1 MALDIYFRDD
11 IRNVLRS
18 VYIASE
24 GPAALIAELMRDPEL
39 QNVSVQKLLGV
50 YREGYLQALNA
61 VGLAFGLDRE
71 PPAPAIAQPRAD
83 LIQPVSSAAERPAT
97 NSAEPRR
104 ETELDELD
112 MTRFLWVK
120 RQYEQRR

>member
-24 GPAALIAELMRDPEL
+24 GAAALIAELMRDPEL

-61 VGLAFGLDRE
+61 VGLAFGLNDQPE
-71 PPAPAIAQPRAD
+71 PQIAPVQNAR
-83 LIQPVSSAAERPAT
+83 LTRSARSRPAT
-97 NSAEPRR
+97 GDAEPRQNA
-104 ETELDELD
+104 DVPELD
-112 MTRFLWVK
+112 MVRFLWHK
-120 RQYEQRR
+120 RQREGH